1 MKTLRQIQQM
11 ITSINDW
18 EMPLRQGVLY
28 LLKGCFIRLFH
39 SSRLNNAQKTPFELL
54 NTNSR
59 QVSYLIFEKTLKPA
73 AIGLLADNCIYLIIR
88 MDVFFILRGD

>member
-18 EMPLRQGVLY
+18 EKPLRQGVSY

-59 QVSYLIFEKTLKPA
+59 QVSYLIFEKTLKPV
-73 AIGLLADNCIYLIIR
+73 AIVLLAEDCNYNIIG
-88 MDVFFILRGD
+88 MGDFFHLRCD